1 MKLNETNTTF
11 ETTVKDIAD
20 YSINQIPVLN
30 EHLKSVMKETEDA
43 ALLIG
48 DNLRRISANSNG
60 LSSDREA
67 ISNLLVSLQF
77 QDITRQRIEHVI
89 NSLTELKTELERL
102 SSKEPGKESRMTEE
116 VRHKEECKKDIDD
129 EQVVLF

>member
-1 MKLNETNTTF
+1 MRPDTTKNTF

-48 DNLRRISANSNG
+48 ENLRRISANNNG
-60 LSSDREA
+60 SSKDREA

-89 NSLTELKTELERL
+89 NSLTELKKELERL
-102 SSKEPGKESRMTEE
+102 SGKEPGKELRGTEE
-116 VRHKEECKKDIDD
+116 DRHEQEGKKDIND

>member
-1 MKLNETNTTF
+1 MNLSETNNTF
-11 ETTVKDIAD
+11 ETKVKDVAD
-20 YSINQIPVLN
+20 YSINQIPLLN

-48 DNLRRISANSNG
+48 ENLRRISSNSNG
-60 LSSDREA
+60 MSKDREA

-89 NSLTELKTELERL
+89 NSLTELKKELERL
-102 SSKEPGKESRMTEE
+102 SGKEPKKEMNEAE
-116 VRHKEECKKDIDD
+116 DVRHDAECKDIND

>member
-1 MKLNETNTTF
+1 MKLNETKNRF
-11 ETTVKDIAD
+11 ETTVKDVAD
-20 YSINQIPVLN
+20 YSITQIPVLN
-30 EHLKSVMKETEDA
+30 ECLKSVMKETEDA

-48 DNLRRISANSNG
+48 ENLRRISANGNE
-60 LSSDREA
+60 LSKDREA

-89 NSLTELKTELERL
+89 NSLTELMKELEKL
-102 SSKEPGKESRMTEE
+102 SNKEPGRDLAGTEAD
-116 VRHKEECKKDIDD
+116 RQEECNKNIND